1 MFPLSFHQLKPK
13 SVLPTVPLRS
23 CLVTHFYAL
32 FSLQLVYSFP
42 KVLYLKK
49 KVKRCLPSPS
59 PSRINVFSACLWH
72 CSWYF
77 PEQHSQVLPHC
88 RVATFSLQSPIP
100 FALQYPP
107 KPSPASQQQSQLFHR
122 LCLCIWFALFA
133 HGALHFPLLT
143 FTLLIWGCISNLL
156 GSLWTLML
164 SSEWL
169 ATLPITLPMCSL
181 HSVTHLC

>member
-23 CLVTHFYAL
+23 CLVTHFYDL
-32 FSLQLVYSFP
+32 LSLQLVYSFL

-49 KVKRCLPSPS
+49 KEKRCLPSPS
-59 PSRINVFSACLWH
+59 SSRINAFWACLWH

-77 PEQHSQVLPHC
+77 PDLHSQVLPHC
-88 RVATFSLQSPIP
+88 CVVTFGLQSPIP
-100 FALQYPP
+100 FLLQYPP
-107 KPSPASQQQSQLFHR
+107 KPSTASQQQNQLFHR

-143 FTLLIWGCISNLL
+143 FTLQIWGRLSNLL
-156 GSLWTLML
+156 ASLWIWML
-164 SSEWL
+164 SSERL

-181 HSVTHLC
+181 CSVTHLC